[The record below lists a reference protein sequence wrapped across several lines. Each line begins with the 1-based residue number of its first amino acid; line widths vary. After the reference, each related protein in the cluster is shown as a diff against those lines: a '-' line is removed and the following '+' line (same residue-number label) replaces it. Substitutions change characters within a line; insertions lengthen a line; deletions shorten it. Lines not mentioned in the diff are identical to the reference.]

1 MYYLCSTI
9 IKTKDM
15 TKRESIIDQIDVY
28 LNMNSVNGCLSKAQ
42 QQHLYELTYNYINV
56 GSLWEEEVKK
66 VLKQNGYMK

>member
-28 LNMNSVNGCLSKAQ
+28 LNMNSVNDCLSKAQ

-66 VLKQNGYMK
+66 VLIQNGYMK